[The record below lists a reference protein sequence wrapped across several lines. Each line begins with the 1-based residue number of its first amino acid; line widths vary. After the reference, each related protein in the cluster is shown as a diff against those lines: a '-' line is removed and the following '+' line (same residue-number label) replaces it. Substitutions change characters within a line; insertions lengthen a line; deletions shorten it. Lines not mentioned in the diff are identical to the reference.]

1 MQHIDHL
8 RRTGVEPGRSREF
21 NRIIDAWRLEELRQA
36 LRREL
41 RTHSGQLALARMIG
55 VGRSVVRKLLEMRSV
70 PEPRNLDRL
79 REWAADR
86 PAVETPFGVVC
97 LAVLVE
103 DMPPAARYGA
113 RLELAETLTRLYG
126 QTGADVPQWL
136 GLELE
141 DRRRHS

>member
-1 MQHIDHL
+1 MQHTDQV
-8 RRTGVEPGRSREF
+8 RRTGVAPGRSREF
-21 NRIIDAWRLEELRQA
+21 SRIVDAWRLEELRQA

-41 RTHSGQLALARMIG
+41 RTHRGQLALARMIG

-79 REWAADR
+79 HEWAADR
-86 PAVETPFGVVC
+86 PAVETPFDVVC

-103 DMPPAARYGA
+103 DLPPDARYGA
-113 RLELAETLTRLYG
+113 RLELAEMLTRLYG
-126 QTGADVPQWL
+126 QAGADVPQWL

-141 DRRRHS
+141 DRRRRS